1 MSFVNLHAHTEYS
14 ISDGLFGV
22 KDWAKALKDRG
33 YIAHAITD
41 HGTLAGA
48 IPFYK
53 AMKEQNLTAILG
65 CEFYY
70 VNDPLDKGADNR
82 KSQHLILLAKNY
94 DGFQNLL
101 KLSRL
106 SYVEGYYYK
115 PRIGL
120 DWIREHREGLVCLT
134 ACMGGVLSHEV
145 WREKDGDE
153 NAVGLIEKFKIFSE
167 IFGEDFYVEF
177 QGHEG
182 DQANINKEFY
192 NRLRSLKGFKSIITN
207 DCHYINPEH
216 AKVQTMLKQIAMGN
230 SEAGQ
235 SYTDFNSL
243 WLKKPDQVFE
253 SFRKNHEY
261 LPESFVK
268 DSMAATMEVFEKTR
282 HLKLPE
288 NKKYLPKFRKNLDS
302 KEVFLKLT
310 TVLLKKFL
318 ESDRLRAS
326 KKEYVERFKKEYRV
340 ISKHNLED
348 YFLIVW
354 DLVRFAKSEGIFSG
368 LGRGSAAG
376 SLISYLLGITKI
388 DPLEYKLIFERF
400 LNENRCSVGELP
412 DIDLDFESDQRDV
425 IKDYIFKTYGT
436 ENVCE
441 IGTYGRRK
449 LKTCLIDF
457 SKALGIV
464 KNQKEIL
471 AITRDIETNDV
482 LEAMD
487 SDIRVKNLISG
498 NMDLAESIVATI
510 NGVKSQSIHPAG
522 IIVCSDPVH
531 LITPVKTQKKNDL
544 ESKKEGK
551 RVIVTQSEDKHVMA
565 QGLMKLDILGVKEYD
580 IIKYVLKKSGSKLTL
595 ENYVQEIL
603 EQERREPNQKVW
615 EFFQSGRTEGVFQF
629 ESEGMRELLRQM
641 RPDCINDLIA
651 ANALFRPGCLKNGW
665 HIQYCNRKHGLERVE
680 YVHDDLKAATG
691 DTYGVIVFQ
700 EQFME
705 VIHRLGGIS
714 LIDSDTIRS
723 ALGKKDA
730 DKLAK
735 FKKQFVSGAALKVGS
750 ESAAE
755 GIWNQIEKAS
765 GYAFNRSHSAAYS
778 VLAYISQYL
787 KVNHPSEF
795 WAAQLDWDVRKN
807 KHDDL
812 SLHRKA
818 ASEQNVEFEL
828 PRINRSGLRF
838 EVGKDRKIIWS
849 LCGIKGVADKTAQE
863 IVLKNYDSF
872 RDFYERVHKAKV
884 RINHMENMIYAG
896 VFDCFGDR
904 KEIMRELCELKD
916 RSLPPMDD
924 VSFIMKFK
932 ECMGF
937 FEQKIKNVYEGF
949 DKNCIT
955 EQILRH
961 YPTKET
967 VTVGGVIEAVKA
979 IKTKN
984 GDPMAFVTI
993 SDLDETI
1000 EATLFMDAWLANK
1013 KELKEGRVAEFFGR
1027 KSAFGNKKNA
1037 IEVENIKFFS

>member
-33 YIAHAITD
+33 YQAHAITD

-53 AMKEQNLTAILG
+53 AMREQGLTAIVG

-70 VNDPLDKGADNR
+70 VDDPLKKGADNR
-82 KSQHLILLAKNY
+82 KSQHLILLAKDY
-94 DGFQNLL
+94 DGFRNLL
-101 KLSRL
+101 ELSRL
-106 SYVEGYYYK
+106 SYVEGFYYK

-120 DWIREHREGLVCLT
+120 DWIRKYREGLVCLT

-145 WREKDGDE
+145 WREKDNDKS
-153 NAVGLIEKFKIFSE
+153 AVGLVEKFKIFSE

-182 DQANINKEFY
+182 NQAEINIEFY
-192 NRLRSLKGFKSIITN
+192 NRLRAIKGFQPIITN

-216 AKVQTMLKQIAMGN
+216 AKVQTVLKQIAMGN
-230 SEAGQ
+230 TDAGQ
-235 SYTDFNSL
+235 SFTDCDSL

-253 SFRKNHEY
+253 SFRKHHEY

-268 DSMAATMEVFEKTR
+268 ESMAATMEVFEKTR

-288 NKKYLPKFRKNLDS
+288 NKKYLPRFRKNLDS

-318 ESDRLRAS
+318 DSDRLRAT
-326 KKEYVERFKKEYRV
+326 KKEYVERFKEEYRV
-340 ISKHNLED
+340 ISKYNLQD

-354 DLVRFAKSEGIFSG
+354 DLVRFANSKGIFSG

-412 DIDLDFESDQRDV
+412 DIDLDFESDQREA
-425 IKDYIFKTYGT
+425 IKDYVFKTYGT

-464 KNQKEIL
+464 KSQKEIL
-471 AITRDIETNDV
+471 SITKGIETNDV

-487 SDIRVKNLISG
+487 SDIRVNDLISK
-498 NMDLAESIVATI
+498 NMDLAQSIEATI

-522 IIVCSDPVH
+522 LIVCSDPVH
-531 LITPVKTQKKNDL
+531 LITPVKTQKKNDP
-544 ESKKEGK
+544 ETKKEGK

-565 QGLMKLDILGVKEYD
+565 QGLMKLDILGLKEYD

-595 ENYVQEIL
+595 QNYVQEIL

-665 HIQYCNRKHGLERVE
+665 HILYCNRKHGLDRVE
-680 YVHDDLKAATG
+680 YIHDDLKAATG

-735 FKKQFVSGAALKVGS
+735 FKRQFVKNAALKVGS
-750 ESAAE
+750 ESSAE
-755 GIWNQIEKAS
+755 EVWNQIEKAS

-787 KVNHPSEF
+787 KVNHPNEF
-795 WAAQLDWDVRKN
+795 WAAQLDWDIRKN

-818 ASEQNVEFEL
+818 AWEQGVQFEL
-828 PRINRSGLRF
+828 PRINRSGVRF
-838 EVGKDRKIIWS
+838 EVSKEGKIIWS
-849 LCGIKGVADKTAQE
+849 LCGIKGIADRTAKE
-863 IVLKNYDSF
+863 IVLKNYSSF
-872 RDFYERVHKAKV
+872 NDFYTKVHKAKV
-884 RINHMENMIYAG
+884 RINHIENMIYAG

-904 KEIMRELCELKD
+904 KEIMKELCDLKG
-916 RSLPPMDD
+916 RPLPPMDD

-937 FEQKIKNVYEGF
+937 FEQKIKKVYEQF

-955 EQILRH
+955 EQVLRD
-961 YPTKET
+961 YPDREP
-967 VTVGGVIEAVKA
+967 VIVGGVVEKIKS

-993 SDLDETI
+993 TDLDETI
-1000 EATLFMDAWLANK
+1000 DATLFMDTWLANK
-1013 KELKEGRVAEFFGR
+1013 KQLKEGVVVQVTGTKSTFANRKNSIEANFFE
-1027 KSAFGNKKNA
+1027 
-1037 IEVENIKFFS
+1037 IFS